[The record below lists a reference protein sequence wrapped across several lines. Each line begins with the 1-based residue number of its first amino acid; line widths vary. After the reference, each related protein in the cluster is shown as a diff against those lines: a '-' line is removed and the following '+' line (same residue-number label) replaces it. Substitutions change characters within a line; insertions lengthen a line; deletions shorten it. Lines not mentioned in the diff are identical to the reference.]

1 MRHLA
6 LFGGLLLT
14 AALASA
20 KAPNVVVLLAD
31 DAGWGDYSFNGNRQV
46 ATPHIDG
53 IAKAGAHFDRFFVQ
67 PVCAPTRS
75 EFLTGRYHRR
85 LGVYG
90 VSTGQERM
98 NPDE

>member
-1 MRHLA
+1 MHR
-6 LFGGLLLT
+6 LFLLSTLLLT

-53 IAKAGAHFDRFFVQ
+53 IAQAGAHFDRFFVQ
-67 PVCAPTRS
+67 PVCSPTRA

-90 VSTGQERM
+90 VSTGQER
-98 NPDE
+98 